1 MKKRIYRAVDVK
13 ALNLDELRE
22 VIKNQKIVLGVD
34 VAKEDF
40 FAALMNEKR
49 EVLSTIKW
57 KHPMETGMLLD
68 VMLHKLPWSSL
79 DVAMEPSGTYGDA
92 LRALFLGNGIKVYR
106 VSPKRCHDAAEV
118 YDGVPSLHDPKAA
131 AIIGRLHLDGASEEW
146 PLPEKAQRELR
157 AAIKTMELYDDAY
170 YRNINRLESL
180 LARHWPEVT
189 RHLKLT
195 SVTLLELII
204 AFGCPDRVAAEPEK
218 SAELM
223 RRVGRSNLLLE
234 KIDKVVES
242 AQQSMGVPCIEEE
255 RRHLVELC
263 SEVRRLQQKARTAQD
278 RVERLT
284 QDTESVDAMVGVIGK
299 KTAAVLHS
307 ELGDVSRYDNAGSYV
322 KSMGLNLKEHSSG
335 KHKGKL
341 KITKRG
347 SGTVR
352 MYLYLAVLRLIQ
364 NNFIVQA
371 WYQCKIERDGGIKMK
386 AVVAVMRKL
395 ARALWHVGQG
405 KRFDAAKLF
414 DVSRLGLAPV

>member
-1 MKKRIYRAVDVK
+1 MKKHIYRAVDVK

-223 RRVGRSNLLLE
+223 RRVGRSNLLVE

>member
-223 RRVGRSNLLLE
+223 RRVGRSNLLVE

-255 RRHLVELC
+255 RRLLVELC

>member
-1 MKKRIYRAVDVK
+1 MRKRIYRAVDVK
-13 ALNLDELRE
+13 ALNLDEFRK
-22 VIKNQKIVLGVD
+22 VVKNQKIVLGVD

-40 FAALMNEKR
+40 VAALMNEKR
-49 EVLSTIKW
+49 EVLFTIKW
-57 KHPMETGMLLD
+57 KHPIETGVLLD

-223 RRVGRSNLLLE
+223 RRVGRSNLLVE

-242 AQQSMGVPCIEEE
+242 ARQSMGVPCIEEE

-371 WYQCKIERDGGIKMK
+371 WYQCKTERDGGIKMK

>member
-1 MKKRIYRAVDVK
+1 MRKRIYRAVDVK

-223 RRVGRSNLLLE
+223 RRVGRSNLLVE

-255 RRHLVELC
+255 RRLLVELC

>member
-13 ALNLDELRE
+13 ALNLDELRK
-22 VIKNQKIVLGVD
+22 VVKNQKIVLGVD

-223 RRVGRSNLLLE
+223 RRVGRSNLLVE

>member
-1 MKKRIYRAVDVK
+1 MKKRIYRAIDVK
-13 ALNLDELRE
+13 ALNLDELRK
-22 VIKNQKIVLGVD
+22 VVKNQNIVLGVD

-40 FAALMNEKR
+40 VAALMNEKR

-92 LRALFLGNGIKVYR
+92 LRALFIDNSIKVYR
-106 VSPKRCHDAAEV
+106 VSPKRCHDAGEV

-170 YRNINRLESL
+170 YRNINRLESI

-195 SVTLLELII
+195 SATLLELII
-204 AFGCPDRVAAEPEK
+204 AFGCPERVAAEPEK
-218 SAELM
+218 AAELM
-223 RRVGRSNLLLE
+223 LRVGRSNLLVE

-242 AQQSMGVPCIEEE
+242 AQQSLGVSCIEEE
-255 RRHLVELC
+255 RRHLMELC
-263 SEVRRLQQKARTAQD
+263 GEIRRLQQEAMAAQK
-278 RVERLT
+278 RVEMLI
-284 QDTESVDAMVGVIGK
+284 QDIESVNVMIDIIGK

-322 KSMGLNLKEHSSG
+322 KSIGLNLKEHSSG

-364 NNFIVQA
+364 KNSIIQA
-371 WYQCKIERDGGIKMK
+371 WYQNKVDRDGGTKMK
-386 AVVAVMRKL
+386 AVVALMRKL

-414 DVSRLGLAPV
+414 DVSRLGFSPV

>member
-223 RRVGRSNLLLE
+223 CRVGRSNLLLE

-307 ELGDVSRYDNAGSYV
+307 ELGDVSRYDN
-322 KSMGLNLKEHSSG
+322 
-335 KHKGKL
+335 
-341 KITKRG
+341 
-347 SGTVR
+347 
-352 MYLYLAVLRLIQ
+352 
-364 NNFIVQA
+364 
-371 WYQCKIERDGGIKMK
+371 
-386 AVVAVMRKL
+386 
-395 ARALWHVGQG
+395 
-405 KRFDAAKLF
+405 
-414 DVSRLGLAPV
+414 

>member
-223 RRVGRSNLLLE
+223 RRVGRSNLLVE

-255 RRHLVELC
+255 RRLLVELC

-284 QDTESVDAMVGVIGK
+284 QDTESVDAMVGIIGK

>member
-223 RRVGRSNLLLE
+223 RRVGRSNLLVE
-234 KIDKVVES
+234 KVDKVVES

>member
-1 MKKRIYRAVDVK
+1 MKKRIYRAIDVK
-13 ALNLDELRE
+13 ALNLDELRK
-22 VIKNQKIVLGVD
+22 VVKNQNIVLGVD

-40 FAALMNEKR
+40 VAALMNEKR

-118 YDGVPSLHDPKAA
+118 YDGVPSLHDSKAA
-131 AIIGRLHLDGASEEW
+131 AIIGWLHLDGASEEW

-223 RRVGRSNLLLE
+223 RRVGRSNLLVE

-255 RRHLVELC
+255 RRLLVELC

-386 AVVAVMRKL
+386 AIVAVMRKL

>member
-1 MKKRIYRAVDVK
+1 MKKHIYRAVDVK

-22 VIKNQKIVLGVD
+22 VVKNQKIVLGVD

-40 FAALMNEKR
+40 VAALMNEKR

-57 KHPMETGMLLD
+57 KHPMETEILLD
-68 VMLHKLPWSSL
+68 VVLHKLLWSSL

-118 YDGVPSLHDPKAA
+118 YDGVPSLHDSKAA
-131 AIIGRLHLDGASEEW
+131 AIIGRLHLDGASVEW
-146 PLPEKAQRELR
+146 SLPEKAQRELR
-157 AAIKTMELYDDAY
+157 AAIKTMEIYDDAY

-180 LARHWPEVT
+180 LVRHWPEVT
-189 RHLKLT
+189 QHLKLT
-195 SVTLLELII
+195 SATLLELLIT
-204 AFGCPDRVAAEPEK
+204 FGGPDRVAAEPEK
-218 SAELM
+218 AVELM
-223 RRVGRSNLLLE
+223 RRVGRSNLLVE

-255 RRHLVELC
+255 RRHLMELC
-263 SEVRRLQQKARTAQD
+263 REARRLQQKARTAQD

-284 QDTESVDAMVGVIGK
+284 QDTESVNAMVDVIGK

-352 MYLYLAVLRLIQ
+352 MYLFMAVLRLIQ

-371 WYQCKIERDGGIKMK
+371 WYQCKIERDGGTKMK

-414 DVSRLGLAPV
+414 DVSRLNLAPV

>member
-13 ALNLDELRE
+13 ALNLDELRK
-22 VIKNQKIVLGVD
+22 VVKNQKIVLGVD

-40 FAALMNEKR
+40 VAALMNEKR

-57 KHPMETGMLLD
+57 KHPVETGMLLD

-92 LRALFLGNGIKVYR
+92 LRALFLENGIKIYR

-118 YDGVPSLHDPKAA
+118 YDGVSSLHDPKAA
-131 AIIGRLHLDGASEEW
+131 AIIGRLHLDGASVEW

-157 AAIKTMELYDDAY
+157 AAIKTMEIYDDAY
-170 YRNINRLESL
+170 YRNINRLESF

-189 RHLKLT
+189 QHLKLT
-195 SVTLLELII
+195 STTLLELLIV
-204 AFGCPDRVAAEPEK
+204 FGGPDRVAAEPEK
-218 SAELM
+218 AAELM
-223 RRVGRSNLLLE
+223 RRVGRSNLLVE

-255 RRHLVELC
+255 RRHLIELC
-263 SEVRRLQQKARTAQD
+263 SETRSLQQKARTAQD

-284 QDTESVDAMVGVIGK
+284 QDTESVNAMVDVIGK

-352 MYLYLAVLRLIQ
+352 MYLYMAALRLIQ
-364 NNFIVQA
+364 KNFIVQA
-371 WYQCKIERDGGIKMK
+371 WYQNKVDRDGGTKMK

-414 DVSRLGLAPV
+414 DVSRLGLASV

>member
-1 MKKRIYRAVDVK
+1 
-13 ALNLDELRE
+13 LNND
-22 VIKNQKIVLGVD
+22 
-34 VAKEDF
+34 
-40 FAALMNEKR
+40 
-49 EVLSTIKW
+49 
-57 KHPMETGMLLD
+57 
-68 VMLHKLPWSSL
+68 
-79 DVAMEPSGTYGDA
+79 
-92 LRALFLGNGIKVYR
+92 IKVYR

-118 YDGVPSLHDPKAA
+118 YDGVPSLHDSKAA
-131 AIIGRLHLDGASEEW
+131 AIIGRLHLDGASVEW
-146 PLPEKAQRELR
+146 LLPEKAQRELR
-157 AAIKTMELYDDAY
+157 AAIKTMEMYDDAY

-195 SVTLLELII
+195 SATLLELLIT
-204 AFGCPDRVAAEPEK
+204 FGSPDRVAAEPEK
-218 SAELM
+218 AAELM

-242 AQQSMGVPCIEEE
+242 AQQSMGVSCIEEE
-255 RRHLVELC
+255 RRHLIELC
-263 SEVRRLQQKARTAQD
+263 REARRLQQEAMAAQK

-284 QDTESVDAMVGVIGK
+284 RDTESVNAMVDAIGK

-307 ELGDVSRYDNAGSYV
+307 ELGDVSRYDNAGCYV

-352 MYLYLAVLRLIQ
+352 MYLYMAVLRLIQ
-364 NNFIVQA
+364 KNFIVQA
-371 WYQCKIERDGGIKMK
+371 WYQCKIERDGGTKMK
-386 AVVAVMRKL
+386 AIVAVMRKL

>member
-1 MKKRIYRAVDVK
+1 MRKRIYRTVDVK
-13 ALNLDELRE
+13 AMNLDEFRK
-22 VIKNQKIVLGVD
+22 VVKNQKIVLGVD

-40 FAALMNEKR
+40 VAALMNEKR
-49 EVLSTIKW
+49 EVLFTIKW
-57 KHPMETGMLLD
+57 KHPIETGVLLD

-118 YDGVPSLHDPKAA
+118 YDGVSSLHDPKAA

-157 AAIKTMELYDDAY
+157 AAIKTMEIYDDAY
-170 YRNINRLESL
+170 YRNINRLESF

-189 RHLKLT
+189 QHLKLT
-195 SVTLLELII
+195 SATLLELLIT
-204 AFGCPDRVAAEPEK
+204 FGGPDRVAAEPEK
-218 SAELM
+218 AAELM
-223 RRVGRSNLLLE
+223 RRVSQSNLLIE

-255 RRHLVELC
+255 RRHLMELC
-263 SEVRRLQQKARTAQD
+263 REARSLQQKARTAQN
-278 RVERLT
+278 RVERLAR
-284 QDTESVDAMVGVIGK
+284 DTESVDAMIGVIGK

-322 KSMGLNLKEHSSG
+322 KCMGLNLKEHSSG

-352 MYLYLAVLRLIQ
+352 MYLFMAVLRLIQ
-364 NNFIVQA
+364 KNFIVKA
-371 WYQCKIERDGGIKMK
+371 WYQNKVDRDGGTKMK

-414 DVSRLGLAPV
+414 DIKRLGLASV

>member
-1 MKKRIYRAVDVK
+1 MKKHIYRAVDVK
-13 ALNLDELRE
+13 ALNLDELRK
-22 VIKNQKIVLGVD
+22 VVKNQKIVLGVD

-40 FAALMNEKR
+40 VAALMNEKR
-49 EVLSTIKW
+49 EVLFTIKW
-57 KHPMETGMLLD
+57 KHPIETGVLLD
-68 VMLHKLPWSSL
+68 VMFHKLPWSSL

-118 YDGVPSLHDPKAA
+118 YDGVSSLHDPKAA
-131 AIIGRLHLDGASEEW
+131 AIIGRLHLDGASKKW

-157 AAIKTMELYDDAY
+157 AAIKTMEIYDDAY
-170 YRNINRLESL
+170 YRNINRLESF

-189 RHLKLT
+189 QHLKLT
-195 SVTLLELII
+195 SATLLELLIT
-204 AFGCPDRVAAEPEK
+204 FGGPDRVAAEPEK
-218 SAELM
+218 AAELM
-223 RRVGRSNLLLE
+223 RRVGQSNLLIE

-242 AQQSMGVPCIEEE
+242 AQQSMGVPCIKEE
-255 RRHLVELC
+255 RRYLMELC
-263 SEVRRLQQKARTAQD
+263 CEARSLQQKARTAKD
-278 RVERLT
+278 RVKRLT
-284 QDTESVDAMVGVIGK
+284 QDTESVNAMVDVIGK

-352 MYLYLAVLRLIQ
+352 MYLFMAVLWLIQ
-364 NNFIVQA
+364 KNFIVQA
-371 WYQCKIERDGGIKMK
+371 WYRNKVDRDGGTKMK

-414 DVSRLGLAPV
+414 DVKRLGLAPV

>member
-13 ALNLDELRE
+13 ALNLDELRK
-22 VIKNQKIVLGVD
+22 VVKNQKIVLGVD

-223 RRVGRSNLLLE
+223 RRVGRSNLLVE

-255 RRHLVELC
+255 RRLLVELC

>member
-13 ALNLDELRE
+13 ALNLDELRK
-22 VIKNQKIVLGVD
+22 VVKNQKIVLGVD

-118 YDGVPSLHDPKAA
+118 YDGVPSLHDSKAA

-223 RRVGRSNLLLE
+223 RRVGRSNLLVE

-255 RRHLVELC
+255 RRLLVELC

-284 QDTESVDAMVGVIGK
+284 QDTESVDAMVGIIGK

>member
-1 MKKRIYRAVDVK
+1 MKKHIYRAVDVK

-40 FAALMNEKR
+40 VAALMNEKR

-118 YDGVPSLHDPKAA
+118 YDGVPSLHDSKAA
-131 AIIGRLHLDGASEEW
+131 AIIGWLHLDGASEEW

-223 RRVGRSNLLLE
+223 RRVGRSNLLVE

-242 AQQSMGVPCIEEE
+242 ARQSMGVPCIEEE
-255 RRHLVELC
+255 RRLLVELC

-386 AVVAVMRKL
+386 AIVAVMRKL

-414 DVSRLGLAPV
+414 DVSRLDLAPV

>member
-13 ALNLDELRE
+13 ALNLDELRK
-22 VIKNQKIVLGVD
+22 VVKNQKIVLGVD

-223 RRVGRSNLLLE
+223 RRVGRSNLLVE

-255 RRHLVELC
+255 RRLLVELC

-284 QDTESVDAMVGVIGK
+284 QDTESVDAMVGIIGK

>member
-1 MKKRIYRAVDVK
+1 MRKRIYRAVDVK

-223 RRVGRSNLLLE
+223 RRVGRSNLLVE

-255 RRHLVELC
+255 RRLLVELC

-284 QDTESVDAMVGVIGK
+284 QDTESVDAMVGIIGK

>member
-13 ALNLDELRE
+13 ALNLDELRK
-22 VIKNQKIVLGVD
+22 VVKNQKIVLGVD

-223 RRVGRSNLLLE
+223 CRVGRSNLLVE
-234 KIDKVVES
+234 KVDNVVES

>member
-1 MKKRIYRAVDVK
+1 MKKHIYRAVDVK

-223 RRVGRSNLLLE
+223 RRVGRSNLLVE

-242 AQQSMGVPCIEEE
+242 ARQSMGVPCIEEE

-364 NNFIVQA
+364 KNFIVQA

>member
-22 VIKNQKIVLGVD
+22 VVKNQKIVLGVD

-223 RRVGRSNLLLE
+223 RRVGRSNLLVE

>member
-223 RRVGRSNLLLE
+223 RRVGRSNLLVE

-242 AQQSMGVPCIEEE
+242 ARQSMGVPCIEEE

-414 DVSRLGLAPV
+414 DVSRLDLAPV